1 MPTAT
6 LLLLATV
13 LVLSVVHLPSSVV
26 MSMETENGYLCN
38 LCHSL
43 NNDHPYPPPSAE
55 DFIVRFTQSQ
65 TEEFGFPWERGS
77 TCIEVW
83 DTVLDY
89 ANAKII
95 DESSCRRMA
104 AAYAPQCC
112 NDIDIV
118 DVNDEQQ
125 QQQDIAIGASTAG
138 EEVIPTV
145 RNENTSEMKTTST
158 QRLSSRENHSS
169 VASGRDDGNNNDRQS
184 RIATNSHLRGQR

>member
-125 QQQDIAIGASTAG
+125 QQDIAIGASTAG

>member
-65 TEEFGFPWERGS
+65 TEVFGFPWERGS

-118 DVNDEQQ
+118 DVNDEQ

>member
-89 ANAKII
+89 ANANII

-118 DVNDEQQ
+118 DVNDEQ